1 MSELE
6 PIPEG
11 PLRSG
16 YTTGACATACT
27 KAALKALINQRI
39 LSSVSITLPAG
50 QLVPFELLE
59 CRLGAEECTCR
70 VRKDAGDDPD
80 VTHGAVIGAT
90 VSFSMLP
97 GIHFLQGAGVGV
109 VTLPGL
115 EIGVGEPAI
124 NPVPRRMMETVC
136 RKLLSDHNL
145 LNAGVNVT
153 IVVENGEEIA
163 KRTLNS
169 RLGILGG
176 ISILGTTGIVT
187 PFSASSY
194 IASICMGVDVALAN
208 GCTELVVSSG
218 ARSENSLKP
227 LFAHLPEYA
236 FIHYG
241 NWIGETLEKIS
252 QTPLKK
258 VTIGIMLGKSV
269 KLAEGFLDTHSGKSS
284 WNPAFIHS
292 LAHTAGYPES
302 VLNRIIDLNMAGRLT
317 ELFSF
322 VPSEPFYQ
330 ALLKSCYQHCIRLCP
345 NTELKLVLMNKEG
358 ALIHYPLES
367 T

>member
-1 MSELE
+1 MSDLQ
-6 PIPEG
+6 PVPEG

-27 KAALKALINQRI
+27 KAALMAL
-39 LSSVSITLPAG
+39 VSQQPLQHVLITLPAG
-50 QLVPFELLE
+50 QLVPFELIS
-59 CRLGAEECTCR
+59 CVFNGSSATCT

-80 VTHGAVIGAT
+80 VTHNAIIGAT
-90 VSFSMLP
+90 ISLSLTP
-97 GIHFLQGAGVGV
+97 GIHFLQGMGVGT

-124 NPVPRRMMETVC
+124 NPVPRKMITAAC
-136 RKLLSDHNL
+136 TKLLAAHDLRHL
-145 LNAGVNVT
+145 GVDVT
-153 IVVENGEEIA
+153 IFVENGEEIA

-194 IASICMGVDVALAN
+194 IASIRMGVDVALAN
-208 GCTELVVSSG
+208 GCRELVISSG
-218 ARSENSLKP
+218 ARSENYLKP
-227 LFAHLPEYA
+227 LYGTLPDYA

-252 QTPLKK
+252 EGPVNKLTM
-258 VTIGIMLGKSV
+258 GIMLGKSV
-269 KLAEGFLDTHSGKSS
+269 KLAEGILDTHSSKGS
-284 WNPAFIHS
+284 WNSAFIYD
-292 LAHTAGYPES
+292 LAAGAGYPET
-302 VLNRIIDLNMAGRLT
+302 VLNQIMDLNMAGRLT

-322 VPSEPFYQ
+322 KPSEPFYQ
-330 ALLKSCYQHCIRLCP
+330 ALLRSCYQHCIRLCP
-345 NTELKLVLMNKEG
+345 DVELSLILMNKEG
-358 ALIHYPLES
+358 AIIKFPLES